1 MKNKNKNTR
10 LILNIVS
17 LITIAS
23 LFFGYGLLD
32 ISLFTALASDNGS
45 GNTENAAPDVAGN
58 TEQVFPYTKTFMIT
72 AYYSPLPGQ
81 KHYVTGSYES
91 DIRLNGRGTN
101 GADGT
106 PVYAGMVAA
115 PKTYPFGTK
124 LSIPGI
130 GMTAVHDRGGAI
142 VKGKGDDPN
151 SSGPKYDRLD
161 IWMGYGDKGLTRALS
176 WGFRTI
182 EVTVYGIDDSIAE
195 SIELEGYSPDEK
207 YNQEV
212 FAIPQINSKKSYTS
226 NTKNKPKAN
235 TELFPEDIWYLSEG
249 DDVKK
254 LQTYLKE
261 LGYFSGEIDGKFG
274 DTTRMA
280 VYLFQKD
287 KGLVSDIGD
296 LEAGHF
302 GGATRKAFEEAVV
315 SRKKNLIPTVTL
327 NLTSTDKDS
336 IKKLQNALKAL
347 GYNVEANG
355 KYDLKTKHAVA
366 KFQIDNSILKS
377 TSDFGSGYFGPKTLT
392 KLSAGINDLYKKGTI
407 SIEVVHES
415 SEVNDMIES
424 NQILIPPLNKDLKF
438 GDKGPEVRRLQQE
451 LKNLNLL
458 RIEPTGEYAEV
469 TKHAVYKFQEINGI
483 ITDENS
489 KFAGM
494 FGPETR
500 AKLNELIASKNYY
513 NKKISDKKLCKNS

>member
-1 MKNKNKNTR
+1 MKNKTKNIK
-10 LILNIVS
+10 LILNITS
-17 LITIAS
+17 LITAAS

-32 ISLFTALASDNGS
+32 ISLFTASAE
-45 GNTENAAPDVAGN
+45 GNTENAATDVSAASEN
-58 TEQVFPYTKTFMIT
+58 TDQAFPYTKYFMIT

-81 KHYVTGSYES
+81 QHYVTGSYES

-106 PVYAGMVAA
+106 PVYAGMIAA

-142 VKGKGDDPN
+142 VKGKGDDSN
-151 SSGPKYDRLD
+151 LSGPKYDRLD

-176 WGFRTI
+176 WGFRTV
-182 EVTVYGIDDSIAE
+182 EATVYGVDDSIAE
-195 SIELEGYSPDEK
+195 SIELAGYSPDEK

-212 FAIPQINSKKSYTS
+212 FAIPQINSKKSYS
-226 NTKNKPKAN
+226 ANTKNKPKTS

-261 LGYFSGEIDGKFG
+261 LGYFPGEIDGKFG

-287 KGLVSDIGD
+287 KGLVSDITD

-302 GGATRKAFEEAVV
+302 GGATRKAFEDAVL
-315 SRKKNLIPTVTL
+315 SRKKSLLPTITL

-347 GYNVEANG
+347 GYNVNATG
-355 KYDLKTKHAVA
+355 KYDLKTKHAVS

-392 KLSAGINDLYKKGTI
+392 KLSASINDLYTKGTI

-415 SEVNDMIES
+415 SEVDNMIES
-424 NQILIPPLNKDLKF
+424 NQVLTPPLKQDLKF

-500 AKLNELIASKNYY
+500 AKLNELISSKNYY
-513 NKKISDKKLCKNS
+513 NKKISEKKLSKKG